1 MFTLQRPA
9 EALNDY
15 FWVQI
20 APDSPCTDFPCWG
33 WQFTVQITGFN
44 WCTQS
49 PDSMLVNYGDCG
61 PYFAYNF
68 CWDESAGWN
77 VSPLTPPPAGW
88 YWAGVGADQYGRPL
102 LYVSCA
108 PPPPGPY
115 TKRCD
120 RKQGGDQHGG
130 CASCGMARYSAH
142 AMLASLNIE
151 DTPIGYAPP
160 RGPAMDF
167 TVTYNQRETQ
177 QPQSFTYSNLGPK
190 WTFNWLS
197 YVVDVPNNPFAN
209 AAVYLPGG
217 GAEAYSGFDYGT
229 QSYLPDPQSHAI
241 LVRTSPTSYEK
252 RFPDGSKQVFTRS
265 DGATSYPRKIFMT
278 QVVDPAGNR
287 VTIDYD
293 ASLRITTLTD
303 ALGQPTTITH
313 LSDDPQVLPDYY
325 LIWKVTESFST
336 GRCATFTYTNGQLTT
351 ITDEIGIQS
360 QLHYQSGTDFIDWIM
375 TPYGTTNFAT
385 GGSGTNLWLEMTD
398 VVGTER
404 VEFRDN
410 APGISDTEAVAPAGM
425 TNSGLAVANTFYWDK
440 KAMAEAPG
448 DYTKARIIHW
458 AYNPSGSV
466 TGIAASEKAP
476 DRKSVV

>member
-1 MFTLQRPA
+1 MKFRCVVNCGHRAFGIVTRMKKTGRGPSKHGHRKFVACAFSRFYRCLLVALVMFTLQRPA

-115 TKRCD
+115 IKRCD

-151 DTPIGYAPP
+151 EKPIGYAPP
-160 RGPAMDF
+160 RGPA
-167 TVTYNQRETQ
+167 
-177 QPQSFTYSNLGPK
+177 
-190 WTFNWLS
+190 
-197 YVVDVPNNPFAN
+197 A
-209 AAVYLPGG
+209 
-217 GAEAYSGFDYGT
+217 
-229 QSYLPDPQSHAI
+229 
-241 LVRTSPTSYEK
+241 
-252 RFPDGSKQVFTRS
+252 
-265 DGATSYPRKIFMT
+265 
-278 QVVDPAGNR
+278 
-287 VTIDYD
+287 
-293 ASLRITTLTD
+293 
-303 ALGQPTTITH
+303 
-313 LSDDPQVLPDYY
+313 
-325 LIWKVTESFST
+325 
-336 GRCATFTYTNGQLTT
+336 
-351 ITDEIGIQS
+351 
-360 QLHYQSGTDFIDWIM
+360 DFI
-375 TPYGTTNFAT
+375 GT
-385 GGSGTNLWLEMTD
+385 
-398 VVGTER
+398 
-404 VEFRDN
+404 
-410 APGISDTEAVAPAGM
+410 
-425 TNSGLAVANTFYWDK
+425 Y
-440 KAMAEAPG
+440 
-448 DYTKARIIHW
+448 
-458 AYNPSGSV
+458 
-466 TGIAASEKAP
+466 
-476 DRKSVV
+476 